1 MFANDFRHPATLAK
15 ELATADVL
23 SGGRFE
29 FGFGAGYQKSEYDRV
44 GIRFDPPAVRLG
56 RFEEA
61 VQVLKGLW
69 ADGPLTFKGEHY
81 AITEYDSQPK
91 PLQRPHPP
99 ILIGAGG
106 RRLLSLAAREADTV
120 GILPRSRSAGTG
132 LDRSEETEAS
142 VADKVQWLRQAAPDR
157 FDELELAILIWAVE
171 VTEDRR
177 VGAERI
183 AARTGRIADQ
193 VVDSP

>member
-15 ELATADVL
+15 ELVTADVL

-142 VADKVQWLRQAAPDR
+142 VPIRSSGCVRPLP
-157 FDELELAILIWAVE
+157 I
-171 VTEDRR
+171 
-177 VGAERI
+177 
-183 AARTGRIADQ
+183 
-193 VVDSP
+193 DSMSWSWRS